1 MSWLRVAVALTILG
15 AVLTGLHRYFWAR
28 LVRDTALPAPWAT
41 VGARGLVVLAVLV
54 AVALLAQ
61 RGPRAL
67 AGPIAFVAYTWLGLA
82 WFLFVG
88 LLVGDV
94 AKGALRVARPGLP
107 VDPERRVAF
116 ARIVA
121 GAAALV
127 AGGLGA
133 AGVASVAARTRV
145 ARVRVALPKLGP
157 GARYRIVQLT
167 DVHVGPTI
175 GKGFIEAIVEE
186 VNRLD
191 ADAVVI
197 TGDLVDGT
205 VDRLREHVAPLAG
218 LRSRE
223 GTFFVTGNHEY
234 YSGADA
240 WIAHLAT
247 LGVRVLANE
256 RVSLAGAALDLAG
269 VHDHASKSF
278 PGHGE
283 DVPKALAGRDAARAV
298 VLLAHQPKT
307 VLEAAR
313 HGVDLQLSGHT
324 HGGQLFPFA
333 PLVRLQQP
341 YVSGLH
347 VHEGTHLYVSN
358 GTGYWGPP
366 MRVGAPAE
374 ITLLQLEG

>member
-1 MSWLRVAVALTILG
+1 MSWLRVAVALAILG
-15 AVLTGLHRYFWAR
+15 PLLAGFHFYLWAR

-41 VGARGLVVLAVLV
+41 IGARAAFALAALLV
-54 AVALLAQ
+54 AALIAQ
-61 RGPRAL
+61 RGPRL
-67 AGPIAFVAYTWLGLA
+67 VAGPLAYVAYTWLGLA

-88 LLVGDV
+88 LLVTDV

-116 ARIVA
+116 ARLAA

-145 ARVRVALPKLGP
+145 ARVRVPVPKLGA
-157 GARYRIVQLT
+157 GARYRIVQLS
-167 DVHVGPTI
+167 DIHVGPTI
-175 GKGFIEAIVEE
+175 GRGFLETIVEQ
-186 VNRLD
+186 VNALD

-205 VDRLREHVAPLAG
+205 VERLREHVAPLAG
-218 LRSRE
+218 LRSRD

-234 YSGADA
+234 YSGADE
-240 WIAHLAT
+240 WVAHLGT
-247 LGVRVLANE
+247 LGVTVLANA
-256 RVSLAGAALDLAG
+256 RVSLARAALDLAG
-269 VHDHASKSF
+269 VHDHASKGF

-283 DVPKALAGRDAARAV
+283 DVPKALAGRDAGRAC

-307 VLEAAR
+307 VLESAR

-333 PLVRLQQP
+333 PFVRLQQP

-374 ITLLQLEG
+374 ITVLELEG